1 MALIALRIDHGS
13 VFNYRAS
20 NRKSRGHINNW
31 FHVEDKAPA
40 AMLRVPHSLQSLLDC
55 GCKLTYQVAFGH
67 ENVQALGSGRT
78 QISVVGPPTVIVQFS
93 GHWSVG
99 RVTVGCRALNQ
110 IATKHRCLMDRVPPA
125 PLQLAIDFLHVL
137 LQAKHILEQNNLSV
151 SKGFN
156 EVDTESVTS
165 VEVEAC
171 QGHVLSLPQTI
182 NLAGLRVLIDR
193 MISRPGG
200 RASLSNI

>member
-1 MALIALRIDHGS
+1 
-13 VFNYRAS
+13 
-20 NRKSRGHINNW
+20 
-31 FHVEDKAPA
+31 
-40 AMLRVPHSLQSLLDC
+40 
-55 GCKLTYQVAFGH
+55 
-67 ENVQALGSGRT
+67 
-78 QISVVGPPTVIVQFS
+78 
-93 GHWSVG
+93 
-99 RVTVGCRALNQ
+99 
-110 IATKHRCLMDRVPPA
+110 MDRVPPA

-200 RASLSNI
+200 HASLSNI